1 MARWANLFHRLHRDE
16 ELDEE
21 FAFHIEEL
29 TQANI
34 TRGMT
39 PTEARRHAMIAF
51 GGRDQAKQ
59 KLREVHSSAFVD
71 SLSFNLRA
79 AIRFLR
85 RAPAF
90 SAAVILILAVGIGA
104 NSAVFSA
111 IDAVVLNPLPFPNG
125 DELVALYQHDVK
137 NRDANRFVAPVRLED
152 WSRLNSTFQA
162 ISGYYFDDLSETSG
176 PLPEKVTEA
185 LVAPRFLQVLG
196 TAPALGRGFT
206 LEEERFGGP
215 DAALISYA
223 FWQRRFQGDSSALGK
238 KLRIGQFSYSV
249 VGIMPAS
256 FRFPSPDV
264 DLWASSAPDAPF
276 AQRRDATWFTVIGRL
291 KPGVALTQAQA
302 DLSMVQ
308 NQLGKQFPKPDADLA
323 VQSTPLKETVIGS
336 ARESL
341 WLLYGAVSV
350 LLLIACSNIAALL
363 LARMS
368 DREHEIAI
376 RYSLGAPRSAIII
389 QLLSEVLGLAL
400 SGSLLA
406 LLAMAGI
413 LRVFH
418 FLSNTLPRAEE
429 IALNWR
435 IVLYSLAATM
445 ITTLL
450 CGLFPAIHGTRRAL
464 AHSLAQTG
472 RTQVSSRNR
481 VQWALV
487 GVQVMLAVTLL
498 VGAGLLLR
506 SLQEISRV
514 FPGFEASHVLTFQI
528 TGSWGETTDMKAV
541 VQRIDRTLDGLRS
554 IPGVEGASTSG
565 MLPGVS
571 ALYQV
576 EFKIDG
582 KLDPNHRIVADSRYV
597 SSGYFDTLR
606 IPLLVGEPC
615 PQASPTNDVVVN
627 HSFVNRYLNG
637 TPALGHHLQA
647 AVYNDFRPEG
657 QIRGVV
663 GDAREEGLNTQ
674 PVPTVYTC
682 FSAPTPFPNY
692 LVRTRGDAMSMAETI
707 RRRVHELEPARSVYG
722 ITLLLQHLDDASAEN
737 RFRTVLLTM
746 FAASALLLAC
756 IGIYGTLSYLGR
768 LRQREVG
775 VRLALGALRGQIVIS
790 FLLQGLRVT
799 IVGCV
804 AGLILSLSGDR
815 LIANMLY
822 GVTALDPETYAGV
835 LVLILV
841 VATTASLIPAWRSAR
856 AEPTQALRQQ

>member
-1 MARWANLFHRLHRDE
+1 MARWANLFHGLRRDK
-16 ELDEE
+16 ELDAEI
-21 FAFHIEEL
+21 AFHIEEL

-34 TRGMT
+34 RHGMT
-39 PTEARRHAMIAF
+39 PAEASRHAMIAF
-51 GGRDQAKQ
+51 GGREQAKQ
-59 KLREVHSSAFVD
+59 KLREVHSSAFFD
-71 SLSFNLRA
+71 SVSFNLKA
-79 AIRFLR
+79 AIRFMR

-90 SAAVILILAVGIGA
+90 SAAVIVILAVGIGA

-125 DELVALYQHDVK
+125 DELVALYQHDLK

-152 WSRLNSTFQA
+152 WNRLNSTFQA
-162 ISGYYFDDLSETSG
+162 ISGYYLDDLSEISG

-196 TAPALGRGFT
+196 TAPAIGRDFT
-206 LEEERFGGP
+206 PEEERFGGP
-215 DAALISYA
+215 AAALISYS
-223 FWQRRFQGDSSALGK
+223 FWQRRFQGDPNAVGK
-238 KLRIGQFSYSV
+238 KLRIGQSSYSV

-256 FRFPSPDV
+256 FRFPNADV

-291 KPGVALTQAQA
+291 KPGVALKQAQA
-302 DLSMVQ
+302 DLSTVQ
-308 NQLGKQFPKPDADLA
+308 SQLGKQFPKPDADLE

-376 RYSLGAPRSAIII
+376 RYSLGAPRSAIIT
-389 QLLSEVLGLAL
+389 QLLTEVLGLAV

-406 LLAMAGI
+406 LLAVAGT
-413 LRVFH
+413 LQAFRL
-418 FLSNTLPRAEE
+418 LSNTLPRAEE
-429 IALNWR
+429 IVLNWR
-435 IVLYSLAATM
+435 IVLYSLGATM

-487 GVQVMLAVTLL
+487 GVQVTLAVTLL

-514 FPGFEASHVLTFQI
+514 SPGFDASHVLTFQI

-554 IPGVEGASTSG
+554 IPGVEDASTSG

-582 KLDPNHRIVADSRYV
+582 KLDPNHNIVADSRYI
-597 SSGYFDTLR
+597 SAGYFDTLR
-606 IPLLVGEPC
+606 IPLLAGEPC
-615 PQASPTNDVVVN
+615 QQASSTNDVVVN
-627 HSFVNRYLNG
+627 RSFVNRYLSG
-637 TPALGHHLQA
+637 TAALGHHLQA
-647 AVYNDFRPEG
+647 AAYNDFRPEG
-657 QIRGVV
+657 LIRGVV
-663 GDAREEGLNTQ
+663 GDAREQGLNTQ
-674 PVPTVYTC
+674 PVPTVYSC

-692 LVRTRGDAMSMAETI
+692 LVRTRGDAMSLAETI

-722 ITLLLQHLDDASAEN
+722 ISLLLQHLDDASAEN

-756 IGIYGTLSYLGR
+756 IGIYGTLSYLAR

-775 VRLALGALRGQIVIS
+775 VRLALGALRGQIVMS

-804 AGLILSLSGDR
+804 AGLLLSLSGDR

-841 VATTASLIPAWRSAR
+841 VATIASLIPAWRSAR
-856 AEPTQALRQQ
+856 AEPTHALRQQ

>member
-1 MARWANLFHRLHRDE
+1 MTRWENLFHRLRRDE
-16 ELDEE
+16 ELDQEIT
-21 FAFHIEEL
+21 FHIEEL

-34 TRGMT
+34 AHGMT
-39 PTEARRHAMIAF
+39 PTEARRQAMIAF

-59 KLREVHSSAFVD
+59 KLREVHSSAFLD

-79 AIRFLR
+79 AIRFIR

-111 IDAVVLNPLPFPNG
+111 IDAVVLIPLPFPNG
-125 DELVALYQHDVK
+125 DELVALHQHDLK
-137 NRDANRFVAPVRLED
+137 NRDANHFVAPVRLED
-152 WSRLNSTFQA
+152 WNRLNSTFQA
-162 ISGYYFDDLSETSG
+162 ISGYYMDDLSEISG

-196 TAPALGRGFT
+196 TAPALGRDFT
-206 LEEERFGGP
+206 PDEERFGGP
-215 DAALISYA
+215 DAALVSYA
-223 FWQRRFQGDSSALGK
+223 FWQRRFHGDPAALGS
-238 KLRIGQFSYSV
+238 KLRIGSFSYSI

-256 FRFPSPDV
+256 FRFPNADV
-264 DLWASSAPDAPF
+264 DLWVPSAPDAPY
-276 AQRRDATWFTVIGRL
+276 AQRRDATWFTVIGRM
-291 KPGVALTQAQA
+291 KPGVLLQQAQA
-302 DLSMVQ
+302 DLATVQ
-308 NQLGKQFPKPDADLA
+308 NQLGKQFPKPDAELA
-323 VQSTPLKETVIGS
+323 VQSAPLKEIVVGS
-336 ARESL
+336 ARDSL
-341 WLLYGAVSV
+341 WLLYGAVSL

-389 QLLSEVLGLAL
+389 QLLTEVLGLAV

-406 LLAMAGI
+406 LLAVAAM
-413 LRVFH
+413 LRAFH
-418 FLSNTLPRAEE
+418 LLANTLPRAEE
-429 IALNWR
+429 ITLNWR
-435 IVLYSLAATM
+435 IVLYSLAATL

-481 VQWALV
+481 VQWGLV
-487 GVQVMLAVTLL
+487 GIQVTLAVTLL

-514 FPGFEASHVLTFQI
+514 SPGFDASHVLTFQI

-541 VQRIDRTLDGLRS
+541 VQRIDRTLDGLRRL
-554 IPGVEGASTSG
+554 PGVDGAATSG

-571 ALYQV
+571 ALHQI
-576 EFKIDG
+576 EFKMDG
-582 KLDPNHRIVADSRYV
+582 KLDPNRKIVADSRYI
-597 SSGYFDTLR
+597 SAGYFDTIR

-615 PQASPTNDVVVN
+615 KEASTTTDIVVN
-627 HSFVNRYLNG
+627 RSFVNRYLNG
-637 TPALGHHLQA
+637 TPPLGHHLQA
-647 AVYNDFRPEG
+647 AAYNDFRPEG
-657 QIRGVV
+657 QILGVV
-663 GDAREEGLNTQ
+663 GDAREQGLNTQ
-674 PVPTVYTC
+674 PVPTVYSC

-692 LVRTRGDAMSMAETI
+692 LVRTRGNAMSMAETV

-722 ITLLLQHLDDASAEN
+722 FMPLLQHLDEASAEN
-737 RFRTVLLTM
+737 RFRTILLTM

-756 IGIYGTLSYLGR
+756 IGLYGTLSYLGR

-775 VRLALGALRGQIVIS
+775 VRLALGALPRQIVIS

-799 IVGCV
+799 AIGCL
-804 AGLILSLSGDR
+804 AGLILSFSGDR
-815 LIANMLY
+815 LIGNMLY
-822 GVTALDPETYAGV
+822 GVSALDPETYLGV
-835 LVLILV
+835 LLLILL
-841 VATTASLIPAWRSAR
+841 VATSASLIPAWRSAR
-856 AEPTQALRQQ
+856 AEPTQALRQP